1 MTIDSVFK
9 QIQDIVSA
17 PTPPVIVLGS
27 GASISYG
34 IASMSSLATMLKDYF
49 SSKSYVSESSK
60 ECVNRFLSLLEGG
73 ERLGRCIVGSKG
85 Y

>member
-1 MTIDSVFK
+1 MNIDSVFK

-34 IASMSSLATMLKDYF
+34 IASMWSPATMLKDYLVRRVM
-49 SSKSYVSESSK
+49 SL
-60 ECVNRFLSLLEGG
+60 NRL
-73 ERLGRCIVGSKG
+73 KNA
-85 Y
+85 

>member
-1 MTIDSVFK
+1 MNIDSVFK

-34 IASMSSLATMLKDYF
+34 ISPLQRKVLTH
-49 SSKSYVSESSK
+49 
-60 ECVNRFLSLLEGG
+60 
-73 ERLGRCIVGSKG
+73 
-85 Y
+85 

>member
-1 MTIDSVFK
+1 MTIDSVFR

-34 IASMSSLATMLKDYF
+34 IASMWSLATMLKDYLVRRVM
-49 SSKSYVSESSK
+49 SL
-60 ECVNRFLSLLEGG
+60 NRL
-73 ERLGRCIVGSKG
+73 KNA
-85 Y
+85 

>member
-1 MTIDSVFK
+1 MNIDSVFK

-34 IASMSSLATMLKDYF
+34 IASMWSLATMLKDYF
-49 SSKSYVSESSK
+49 SSKSYVSESY
-60 ECVNRFLSLLEGG
+60 
-73 ERLGRCIVGSKG
+73 ITITA
-85 Y
+85 

>member
-34 IASMSSLATMLKDYF
+34 IASMWSLATMLKDYLVRRVM
-49 SSKSYVSESSK
+49 SL
-60 ECVNRFLSLLEGG
+60 NRL
-73 ERLGRCIVGSKG
+73 KNA
-85 Y
+85 

>member
-1 MTIDSVFK
+1 MNIDSVFK

-34 IASMSSLATMLKDYF
+34 IASMWSLATMLKDYF
-49 SSKSYVSESSK
+49 SSKSYVSESS
-60 ECVNRFLSLLEGG
+60 VYHHYSVRF
-73 ERLGRCIVGSKG
+73 
-85 Y
+85 